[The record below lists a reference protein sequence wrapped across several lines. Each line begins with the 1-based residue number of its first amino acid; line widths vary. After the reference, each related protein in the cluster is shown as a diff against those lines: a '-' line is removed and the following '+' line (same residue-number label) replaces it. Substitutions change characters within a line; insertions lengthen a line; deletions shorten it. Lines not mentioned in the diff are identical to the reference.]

1 MKKNSLMENNIG
13 IKLNDLSMNN
23 TKSNNKVVKKRYQR
37 NTSERLYHRGADQ
50 KPKEQ
55 QKQIK

>member
-1 MKKNSLMENNIG
+1 MENNIG
-13 IKLNDLSMNN
+13 LKLKLNDLPMNN
-23 TKSNNKVVKKRYQR
+23 TKSNNKLVKKRYQR